1 MPIILQVRVS
11 TFASSLQYS
20 TIWALMH
27 FFLSF
32 FSSISWQATLLHW
45 ILPELSPSS
54 QYSRSFCAL
63 HSFFA
68 ALSPISYRIEL
79 GLKLVSKM
87 KWITYYVVDMD
98 LPALEQINL
107 RHAFVPECSAM
118 SQNVSICCRKHFRLS
133 VMFDNF
139 IDILRIWNEKYFI
152 FSGNQYFSI

>member
-1 MPIILQVRVS
+1 
-11 TFASSLQYS
+11 
-20 TIWALMH
+20 MH

-68 ALSPISYRIEL
+68 DLSPINFRMEL
-79 GLKLVSKM
+79 GLKPIHNLM
-87 KWITYYVVDMD
+87 KSIIYYVVGIN

-107 RHAFVPECSAM
+107 RHAFVPECSAT

-133 VMFDNF
+133 VKFENF
-139 IDILRIWNEKYFI
+139 IDILRNMDKYYFI
-152 FSGNQYFSI
+152 FLGNYYFLHITRKVITD